1 MTRMTRSEQ
10 GAAGRFINL
19 GSPASQDNI
28 GAQTVV
34 AYCKMSA
41 AQTVVGHLFSKGTLT
56 DANGPRFTVA
66 INGSFSFGADS
77 STATNPVASTAAGA
91 VNITSVWQH
100 LQATW
105 DGTINTTGIA
115 LYKDDSA
122 DLRSTG
128 TSGTGSITADAANDI
143 FLLNRVGLGKQFE
156 GAVGYVARW
165 SGVLTSTQ
173 LANIRANGPGSEP
186 VGLLMLWAN
195 EADFGPFALTAT
207 RSTFVDGG
215 VPANTALTTYPI
227 YLQYLGSKERHV
239 RGRRAVRATNGAIK
253 VRTFFTTQKRAFEVA
268 HLHLTS
274 AEKTAWDAFY
284 AANTNT
290 LFSFIWG
297 GDGQTYSVVFDD
309 QDPSW
314 QPMEGIRW
322 GITQGLLQ
330 V

>member
-1 MTRMTRSEQ
+1 MTQITRSEQ

-34 AYCKMSA
+34 VYCKMSA
-41 AQTVVGHLFSKGTLT
+41 AQTVVGHLFSKGTST

-77 STATNPVASTAAGA
+77 GSATNPVATTAISA
-91 VNITSVWQH
+91 VNITSTWQH

-128 TSGTGSITADAANDI
+128 TSGTGAITADAANDV
-143 FLLNRVGLGKQFE
+143 FLLNRVSLGRQFE

-173 LANIRANGPGSEP
+173 LANVRANGPGAELT
-186 VGLLMLWAN
+186 GLLMVWAN
-195 EADFGPFALTAT
+195 EADFGPFALTAS

-215 VPANTALTTYPI
+215 VPTNTALTTYPA
-227 YLQYLGSKERHV
+227 YPQYLSSKERHV
-239 RGRRAVRATNGAIK
+239 RGRRAVRATNGAVK
-253 VRTFFTTQKRAFEVA
+253 VRTFFTNEKRAFEIT
-268 HLHLTS
+268 HTNLTS
-274 AEKTAWDAFY
+274 AERAVWLAFY
-284 AANTNT
+284 TANTNIT
-290 LFSFIWG
+290 FPFLWS
-297 GDGQTYSVVFDD
+297 GDGLYYSVVFDD
-309 QDPSW
+309 QDPTW
-314 QPMEGIRW
+314 QPMNGTRW